1 MTLTLRRFGSEGLNE
16 WWSTSQRFIDILIT
30 CCNLLQSTS
39 TIDLIIT
46 DERSAMSSA
55 KFETH
60 YLSPVYEE
68 EAQYFHVPITVE
80 FEFEYVLRKERK
92 FT

>member
-1 MTLTLRRFGSEGLNE
+1 M
-16 WWSTSQRFIDILIT
+16 
-30 CCNLLQSTS
+30 LQSTS

-60 YLSPVYEE
+60 NLSPVYEE

-80 FEFEYVLRKERK
+80 FEFEYVIRKVRK
-92 FT
+92 SFHAPFLYEKANWSNF